1 LGNEK
6 RIHLA
11 LGEKIIAQNNS
22 SPKKIY
28 RKKQARRKV
37 DFGTKKFAFRNFEYL
52 KANVSNLTVN
62 LINRIRNKITILNK
76 YIYCNFAN
84 Q

>member
-1 LGNEK
+1 MGNEK

-52 KANVSNLTVN
+52 KANVSNSVVN
-62 LINRIRNKITILNK
+62 FINLECVENH
-76 YIYCNFAN
+76 YS
-84 Q
+84 